1 MSIIGKLLTR
11 KHIGKGVLGN
21 AEETLERCG
30 NDAKLIVANTSQVEV
45 KLPHFANE
53 EIT

>member
-21 AEETLERCG
+21 AEETLERYG
-30 NDAKLIVANTSQVEV
+30 NDVKLIVANTSQVEV
-45 KLPHFANE
+45 KLLHFANE

>member
-1 MSIIGKLLTR
+1 M
-11 KHIGKGVLGN
+11 GKGVLGN

-30 NDAKLIVANTSQVEV
+30 NDAKLTVANPSQVEV

-53 EIT
+53 DIT